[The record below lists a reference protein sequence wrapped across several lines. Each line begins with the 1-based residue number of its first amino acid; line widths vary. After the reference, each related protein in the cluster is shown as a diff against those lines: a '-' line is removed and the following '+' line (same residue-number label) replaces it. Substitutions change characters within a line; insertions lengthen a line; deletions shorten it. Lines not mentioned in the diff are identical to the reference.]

1 MKQNFLF
8 IYFLLAGLV
17 CFSQTKSYDFRDR
30 LNGKPIFENGYIDQ
44 PYVVVLDSG
53 EWLSVFTTGLGE
65 EGSGGQHIVSS
76 VSTDKGNSWSKP
88 VLIEEPSA
96 ESASWAMPFKTNY
109 GRIYVFYNYNGDKC
123 WAGIVLNIRMIKVKP
138 GQSATACRYV
148 LPWLIE
154 TMTGQERS
162 RSFGEL
168 VSQSM

>member
-1 MKQNFLF
+1 MKQYFLF
-8 IYFLLAGLV
+8 SYFLLAGLV

-88 VLIEEPSA
+88 VLI
-96 ESASWAMPFKTNY
+96 
-109 GRIYVFYNYNGDKC
+109 
-123 WAGIVLNIRMIKVKP
+123 
-138 GQSATACRYV
+138 
-148 LPWLIE
+148 
-154 TMTGQERS
+154 
-162 RSFGEL
+162 
-168 VSQSM
+168 